1 MLRMHHVGYA
11 VHSIS
16 EYLER
21 YVSPLFEPQ
30 TVSPIVEDPIQR
42 VRIAFVTVP
51 GGLLELIEPTGT
63 DSPVQQILSRKRGGL
78 YHVGYT
84 TPRFDEALAQ
94 AMATGCRPLGKPV
107 PAVAFGQRRIV
118 FLLTPHFELIELIEM
133 PEAATS

>member
-21 YVSPLFEPQ
+21 YVSPLLEPQ
-30 TVSPIVEDPIQR
+30 AVSPIIEDPIQR
-42 VRIAFVTVP
+42 VRIAFVTLP
-51 GGLLELIEPTGT
+51 GGSLELIEPTGA
-63 DSPVQQILSRKRGGL
+63 DSPIQQILSRKRGGL
-78 YHVGYT
+78 YHVGYA

-94 AMATGCRPLGKPV
+94 ATATGCRPLGKPV
-107 PAVAFGQRRIV
+107 PAVAFDQRRIV

-133 PEAATS
+133 PEAATA